1 MSRYR
6 KLEVWK
12 DSCLFA
18 KEVYEAVQSWK
29 DYGLRDQ
36 ITRSAVS
43 IASNIAEGSDR
54 GSDADFARFLR
65 ISKASCEECR
75 TQLHIAH
82 LVGHI
87 SFESYES
94 LDNSASSISNR
105 IGSLIKYLKNPRP

>member
-1 MSRYR
+1 MSNYR

-18 KEVYEAVQSWK
+18 KNIYEEVRTWR
-29 DYGLRDQ
+29 DFGLRDQ
-36 ITRSAVS
+36 VTRSAVS

-54 GSDADFARFLR
+54 GTDKEFSRFLS

-82 LVGHI
+82 LIGYI
-87 SFESYES
+87 SFEAFES
-94 LDNSASSISNR
+94 LDNSAASISNR
-105 IGSLIKYLKNPRP
+105 IGALIKYLKNSRP